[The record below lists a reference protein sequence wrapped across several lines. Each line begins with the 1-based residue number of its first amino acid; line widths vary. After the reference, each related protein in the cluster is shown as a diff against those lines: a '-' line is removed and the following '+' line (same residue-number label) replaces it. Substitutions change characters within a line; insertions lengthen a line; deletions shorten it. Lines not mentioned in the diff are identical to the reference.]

1 MENHENQIVVVI
13 EPTDEMVVLMDFSK
27 EYTQEQLSFL
37 SRIASVHRPSIVL
50 RIVIIMELFFLNLLD
65 KYEDWRNGNV
75 R

>member
-13 EPTDEMVVLMDFSK
+13 EPTDEMVVLIDFSK

-50 RIVIIMELFFLNLLD
+50 RIVIIIELFFLNLLD
-65 KYEDWRNGNV
+65 RYEDWRDGNV
-75 R
+75 E